1 MANLSFALSWQM
13 GEDIQWIEWLL
24 NVPGTERIMVVQQPS
39 CHHFPNIY
47 ENAGWTIIAERI
59 YKGN

>member
-1 MANLSFALSWQM
+1 M